1 MRIVTLTIIFVCI
14 GLIACSS
21 KKEKDAL
28 AEMEMRQQ
36 SMSETYVDTMTL
48 HTSTFNKQIVCNG
61 RLRAKAKS
69 ELNFVT
75 QGITAEIFVKEGMAV
90 QKGALI
96 ASLDKRERLRE
107 LEKAEKEL
115 ERAKVELV
123 DKLIGLEYDATMQ
136 GIPDDVMKRAE
147 VTSGYFSAQYQL
159 QSAKKALN
167 ECNLYA
173 PFSGRIANLEARP
186 YQNNSKIC
194 TLIDD
199 SQFEVEFRILEAE
212 LSSVRKGQKIKV
224 SPFVSDSLSFEGV
237 ITEINPLV
245 DDKGL
250 IKIMARLD
258 NKDNIQ
264 IDGMNVRIIIEEQVR
279 NMFVVP
285 KDAVVERDGY
295 HVVFIY
301 KDGQAV
307 WTYVDVLHS
316 NINSFAITGCQ
327 RKETSIHEGD
337 IIITSGNLNLA
348 DGTEVKLNNNE

>member
-1 MRIVTLTIIFVCI
+1 M
-14 GLIACSS
+14 
-21 KKEKDAL
+21 
-28 AEMEMRQQ
+28 
-36 SMSETYVDTMTL
+36 
-48 HTSTFNKQIVCNG
+48 
-61 RLRAKAKS
+61 S

-75 QGITAEIFVKEGMAV
+75 QGVTAEIYVKEGMKV
-90 QKGALI
+90 TKGTLI
-96 ASLDKRERLRE
+96 ASVDKRERLRE

-123 DKLIGLEYDATMQ
+123 DKLIGMGYDASMKDVPQ
-136 GIPDDVMKRAE
+136 DVMKRAE

-159 QSAKKALN
+159 QSAKKALD

-173 PFSGRIANLEARP
+173 HFSGRIANLEARP

-199 SQFEVEFRILEAE
+199 SQFEVEFKILEAE
-212 LSSVRKGQKIKV
+212 FKSVKKGQHVKV
-224 SPFVSDSLSFEGV
+224 SPFVNDSLMFEGV
-237 ITEINPLV
+237 VTEINPLV

-250 IKIMARLD
+250 IKVMARLD
-258 NKDNIQ
+258 NNGSELM
-264 IDGMNVRIIIEEQVR
+264 DGMNVRIIVEEEVR

-295 HVVFIY
+295 HVVFLY

-327 RKETSIHEGD
+327 RKETTIHEGEVV
-337 IIITSGNLNLA
+337 ITSGNLNLA
-348 DGTEVKLNNNE
+348 DGTEVKIN

>member
-1 MRIVTLTIIFVCI
+1 MNKIAIWTLSIVSL
-14 GLIACSS
+14 GLVACGG
-21 KKEKDAL
+21 KKEETP
-28 AEMEMRQQ
+28 AEMEMHQQ
-36 SMSETYVDTMTL
+36 AMGETYVDTMTL

-61 RLRAKAKS
+61 RLRAKAMS

-75 QGITAEIFVKEGMAV
+75 QGVTAE
-90 QKGALI
+90 
-96 ASLDKRERLRE
+96 R
-107 LEKAEKEL
+107 AEKEL

-123 DKLIGLEYDATMQ
+123 DKLIGLGYDATMKNVPQ
-136 GIPDDVMKRAE
+136 DVMKRAE

-159 QSAKKALN
+159 QSAKKALE

-199 SQFEVEFRILEAE
+199 SQFEVEFKILEAE
-212 LSSVRKGQKIKV
+212 FKSVKKGRHVKV
-224 SPFVSDSLSFEGV
+224 SPFVNDSLVFDGV
-237 ITEINPLV
+237 ITEINPMV

-250 IKIMARLD
+250 IKVMARLD
-258 NKDNIQ
+258 NKSSELM
-264 IDGMNVRIIIEEQVR
+264 DGMNVRIIVEEEIQD
-279 NMFVVP
+279 MYVVP

-295 HVVFIY
+295 HVVFLY
-301 KDGQAV
+301 EEGQAV

-327 RKETSIHEGD
+327 RKETTIHEGD
-337 IIITSGNLNLA
+337 IVITSGNLNLA
-348 DGTEVKLNNNE
+348 DGTEVKLN

>member
-21 KKEKDAL
+21 KKEKDAS